1 MIIGYFDLTVIG
13 ILILVNALIW
23 NKGIS
28 IKVGCL
34 VGGLIFGLI
43 LPLISMKLEI
53 DRVASEREI
62 MDNFTLLYTYF
73 KFLLY
78 WIIGG
83 IQLVIIYRESS
94 DEELQK

>member
-1 MIIGYFDLTVIG
+1 
-13 ILILVNALIW
+13 
-23 NKGIS
+23 
-28 IKVGCL
+28 
-34 VGGLIFGLI
+34 
-43 LPLISMKLEI
+43 MKLEI